1 MKNNHWMLAATVGA
15 VVVVGIVAVVFA
27 TPSGNSGAQ
36 QVDVDVVA
44 LDEVGPLQDMIL
56 GDEDAPVTI
65 IEYASLTCPHC
76 AAFHKQV
83 YPQIKSEY
91 IDTGKVKLILREF
104 PFDSIATA
112 GFMLA
117 RCAEPKHYFGF
128 IDVMFEQQDDW
139 LRRSAPMEGIQEIAR
154 QGGFSDEQFQECLTD
169 SDVLDGIR
177 WIQERGASEFDVQS
191 TPTFFIN
198 GVKVVGALNF
208 EAFRTFIEEQLPE
221 DERLP
226 EQEQDPEQPS

>member
-1 MKNNHWMLAATVGA
+1 MKKNYWLLGACVGA
-15 VVVVGIVAVVFA
+15 VVVVGAVAVVFA
-27 TPSGNSGAQ
+27 TSSQDAPEL
-36 QVDVDVVA
+36 QVDADPAA
-44 LDEVGPLQDMIL
+44 LEEVGPLQDMIL
-56 GDEDAPVTI
+56 GEADAPVTI

-83 YPQIKSEY
+83 YPMIKEEY
-91 IDTGKVKLILREF
+91 IDTGKAKLIFREF

-128 IDVMFEQQDDW
+128 IDVMFEQQSDW
-139 LRRSAPMEGIQEIAR
+139 LGLGSPMEGIQEIAR

-169 SDVLDGIR
+169 SDVLEGIR
-177 WIQERGASEFDVQS
+177 WIQERGAKEFEVQS

-198 GVKVVGALNF
+198 GVKVVGARPF
-208 EAFRTFIEEQLPE
+208 EVLQTIIEKHL
-221 DERLP
+221 
-226 EQEQDPEQPS
+226 PEQPS